1 MPDPFLKD
9 PLRYRE
15 QDQFKTAMTSTLL
28 KSSARS
34 PLNAPTVRHF
44 PNGLTVIAEHLPV
57 DAVNLSVWMNLGSA
71 VESDEINGMA
81 HFLEHMIFKGT
92 PSIKSGEFERAIEQR
107 GAVTNAATSQDYTNY
122 YITTAPKDFAELAP
136 LQVDVLLNASIPDDA
151 FDRERLVVLEEIRR
165 SEDNPRRRTYQRS
178 MQLAFE
184 VLPYN
189 RPVLGPTSVIE
200 QLKAQQMRDFH
211 STRYQPG
218 AMTAVAVGN
227 LPVDRLIEIVADSFA
242 AKSTARNGNINL
254 PSTDSIHPQF
264 QSPTYGQELP
274 FTETIRREFVDS
286 ALQQARLILMWRVPG
301 FVEMSETYALDVLA
315 TILGHGRTTRL
326 VQDLR
331 EDQGLV
337 SSISVSNMTL
347 RLGGVFSISAQL
359 ATENIE
365 AVEAAIVGHIRTLQT
380 ELVTDAEIS
389 RIRTQV
395 ANRFVFANETPSDRA
410 SLYGYYQSMVGDL
423 APALN
428 YAASIQAL
436 TAQDLREA
444 AVKYLSP
451 DAIGVV
457 VIRPEA
463 A

>member
-1 MPDPFLKD
+1 
-9 PLRYRE
+9 
-15 QDQFKTAMTSTLL
+15 MTSTLL
-28 KSSARS
+28 KPSARS
-34 PLNAPTVRHF
+34 PINAPTIRHF

-57 DAVNLSVWMNLGSA
+57 DAVNLSIWVNLGSA

-92 PSIKSGEFERAIEQR
+92 PSIQSGEFEAAIEQR

-165 SEDNPRRRTYQRS
+165 SEDNPGRRTYQRS
-178 MQLAFE
+178 VELAFE
-184 VLPYN
+184 SLPYR
-189 RPVLGPTSVIE
+189 RPVLGPSSVIE
-200 QLKAQQMRDFH
+200 NLTAQQMRDFH
-211 STRYQPG
+211 SSRYQPS

-227 LPVDRLIEIVADSFA
+227 LPVDELIQIVADSFA
-242 AKSTARNGNINL
+242 AKGTAQNGNIDL
-254 PSTDSIHPQF
+254 AAAKV
-264 QSPTYGQELP
+264 QSESQTPTYSKESP
-274 FTETIRREFVDS
+274 FTETVRREFVDAS
-286 ALQQARLILMWRVPG
+286 LQQARLMMMWRAPG
-301 FVEMSETYALDVLA
+301 FVDISETYALDVLA

-331 EDQGLV
+331 ENQGLV
-337 SSISVSNMTL
+337 SSISVSNMTQ
-347 RLGGVFSISAQL
+347 RLGGVFSISAHL
-359 ATENIE
+359 VAENLPE
-365 AVEAAIVGHIRTLQT
+365 VEAAIIGHIRTLQT
-380 ELVTDAEIS
+380 ELVTDAEMS

-395 ANRFVFANETPSDRA
+395 ANRFVFGNETPSDRA
-410 SLYGYYQSMVGDL
+410 SLYGYYQSMVGDI

-428 YAASIQAL
+428 YTAYIQAL
-436 TAQDLREA
+436 TPIQIRDA

-457 VIRPEA
+457 IIRPS
-463 A
+463 